1 MKSIEAFDTYA
12 PNRGL
17 LRAQLISLT
26 QLTKENLFKNKAEK
40 RDLKLSKQR
49 EEQNAKAAPTL
60 KATYMHTIYR

>member
-1 MKSIEAFDTYA
+1 MKRIEAFDTYA
-12 PNRGL
+12 PNRGF

-26 QLTKENLFKNKAEK
+26 QLTKENRFKNKAEK

-49 EEQNAKAAPTL
+49 EEQNVKAAPIL